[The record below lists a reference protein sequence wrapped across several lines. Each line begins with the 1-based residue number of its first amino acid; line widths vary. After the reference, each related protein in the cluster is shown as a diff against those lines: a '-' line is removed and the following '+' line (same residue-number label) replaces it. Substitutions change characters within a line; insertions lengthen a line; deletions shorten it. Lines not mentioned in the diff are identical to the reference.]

1 MRDAREVA
9 KVRAAEAEL
18 MAALPDGTLMQRA
31 ATGLAGVCAQLLGR
45 VYGARAVVLAG
56 SGDNGGDALYAAA
69 RLARRGTAV
78 VAVAAGSRI
87 HDGGAAALRA
97 DGGRIVSPDDPL
109 VAPAIDAADL
119 ILDGMLGIGGKG
131 GLREPY
137 ATLAGLAARSAATVV
152 AVDLPSGVDADTGV
166 VEGAAV
172 RADVTVTF
180 GTWKPGLLIDPG
192 ASYAGVT
199 ELVGI
204 GLRPGPADVV
214 SAQAADIATLLPSP
228 TADSDKYRRG
238 VLGLVSGS
246 ERYTGAAVL
255 SAGGAIHGGAG
266 MIRFV
271 SAQPAVDVVRQWWPE
286 TVITPLPPE
295 PAGGG
300 DRWQHTTV
308 HDFLDSVG
316 RVQAWT
322 AGPGMGT
329 DDDSVELLAAV
340 LATDLPVLVDADG
353 LTILAEHRDLL
364 RRAAPTLITPHAGEL
379 SRLTGADRADIEAQR
394 LTHAREAARSLGVTV
409 LLKGST
415 TVICSPPDTPWSGPD
430 RVNSTGTPWLAT
442 AGSGDVLSGLAGA
455 LLAQGL
461 NPPDAAAAAAFLHGV
476 AARRA
481 AAGPAGAEES
491 DELATTLEGAPI
503 GASDVV
509 RALPD
514 AIRAVRSS

>member
-1 MRDAREVA
+1 
-9 KVRAAEAEL
+9 

-31 ATGLAGVCAQLLGR
+31 ATGLAAVCGQLLGR
-45 VYGARAVVLAG
+45 IYGSRVVVLAG

-69 RLARRGTAV
+69 QLARRGTAV
-78 VAVAAGSRI
+78 LAVAAGSRI
-87 HDGGAAALRA
+87 HEGGAAALRA
-97 DGGRIVSPDDPL
+97 AGGRITEFDSAP
-109 VAPAIDAADL
+109 VAAAIDAADL
-119 ILDGMLGIGGKG
+119 ILDGMLGIGGHG

-137 ATLAGLAARSAATVV
+137 ATLAGRAGQSAATVV

-166 VEGAAV
+166 VDGAAV

-204 GLRPGPADVV
+204 GLEPGPPDVV
-214 SAQAADIATLLPSP
+214 SAQAADVAALLPSP

-238 VLGLVSGS
+238 VLGLIAGS

-255 SAGGAIHGGAG
+255 SSGGAIHGGAG

-295 PAGGG
+295 PAEGVN
-300 DRWQHTTV
+300 RWQHTTAK
-308 HDFLDSVG
+308 DFLGSVG

-322 AGPGMGT
+322 VGPGMGT

-353 LTILAEHRDLL
+353 LTILAQHRDLL
-364 RRAAPTLITPHAGEL
+364 GRSAPTLITPHAGEL

-394 LTHAREAARSLGVTV
+394 LEHAREAARTLGVTV

-415 TVICSPPDTPWSGPD
+415 TVICSPPDSPWAHPD

-442 AGSGDVLSGLAGA
+442 AGSGDVLSGMIGA
-455 LLAQGL
+455 LLAAGL
-461 NPPDAAAAAAFLHGV
+461 SVAEAAAAGAFVHAHAAALS
-476 AARRA
+476 AADPGPGEAPTSASRIVPHIRA
-481 AAGPAGAEES
+481 A
-491 DELATTLEGAPI
+491 LA
-503 GASDVV
+503 
-509 RALPD
+509 AL
-514 AIRAVRSS
+514 